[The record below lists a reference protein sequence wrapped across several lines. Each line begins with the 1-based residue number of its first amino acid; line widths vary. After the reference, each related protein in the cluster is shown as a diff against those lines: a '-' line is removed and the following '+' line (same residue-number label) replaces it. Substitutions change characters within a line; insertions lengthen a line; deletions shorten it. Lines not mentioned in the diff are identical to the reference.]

1 MTWRTARGLSTVVF
15 LLCAIPEAVAC
26 QRILIVYYS
35 RTGHTEQLAEAVAA
49 GARSIAGSDVRL
61 LSVEGV
67 SPDDVLWAD
76 ALIVGSPV
84 HAANISSPILEFLGS
99 FPFGG
104 EMRDKVGAA
113 FVTAAGISAGEEAVQ
128 LAILRAMLVYGMIV
142 IGGPSWSEAFGAS
155 AVTGEPPFTDTA
167 ASAFVD
173 SVFLEKGSRL
183 GARVAE
189 VAGLLGN
196 HGGR

>member
-1 MTWRTARGLSTVVF
+1 MTWRTVRGLSTVVF

-49 GARSIAGSDVRL
+49 GSRSVAGSDVRL

-84 HAANISSPILEFLGS
+84 HAANISPPILEFLGS

-113 FVTAAGISAGEEAVQ
+113 FVTGGGISAGEEAVQ

-142 IGGPSWSEAFGAS
+142 VGGPSWTEAFGAS
-155 AVTGEPPFTDTA
+155 AVTGEPPFADTGA
-167 ASAFVD
+167 VASID
-173 SVFLEKGSRL
+173 SIFLGKGSSL
-183 GARVAE
+183 GARVAR
-189 VAGLLGN
+189 VARRLGN
-196 HGGR
+196 RGGR